1 MTCLDPPAICGVAP
15 STFQIPF
22 HSGTCSHSRRTHEA
36 SIHLMSDTALE
47 DFKCRW
53 SLDQLSDFPAC
64 GFRNEASTVHPFI
77 PGRVQRR
84 DECLWDCDWVDNPF
98 YRDNWTIHLVDNYLK
113 NPDNPDEKVMFEDVK
128 YFMMTPK
135 IPKNLTCLD
144 GCRLQEVVS
153 QNRVICKPTRIS
165 KKDYKDL

>member
-1 MTCLDPPAICGVAP
+1 MKLAFISCLILIWKISNAN
-15 STFQIPF
+15 
-22 HSGTCSHSRRTHEA
+22 
-36 SIHLMSDTALE
+36 
-47 DFKCRW
+47 
-53 SLDQLSDFPAC
+53 DQLSDFPAC

-77 PGRVQRR
+77 PNRVQRR

-98 YRDNWTIHLVDNYLK
+98 YRTNWTINLVDNYLK
-113 NPDNPDEKVMFEDVK
+113 NPENPNENVVFEDVK

-153 QNRVICKPTRIS
+153 QNRVNCKPTRIS
-165 KKDYKDL
+165 KKDYKDLQTRAFFSAGTKDNNWMWKGVWGLSELLS